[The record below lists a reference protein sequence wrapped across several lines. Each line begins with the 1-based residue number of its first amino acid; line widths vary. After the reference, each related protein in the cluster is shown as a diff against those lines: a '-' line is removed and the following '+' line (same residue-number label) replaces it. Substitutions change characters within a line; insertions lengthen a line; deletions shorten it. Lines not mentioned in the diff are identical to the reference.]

1 MICFEPVQVST
12 AFTQLS
18 ETYHN
23 KSCDQPHSACTL
35 LLERRRRRGRAYA
48 YQLWGQKDLY

>member
-12 AFTQLS
+12 AFSLLS

-23 KSCDQPHSACTL
+23 KSCNQPHPACTL